1 MGNRFV
7 IDPLIDSFMSRQ
19 RSINTPA
26 LHRQS
31 GMTLIE
37 LLVSLVILGFVVS
50 IMSGAFFQVAQV
62 VRIAENVNGQFQ
74 PQWLRLHA
82 LTDLVGNL
90 VIQDVEH
97 PFEGDSAGFSGYSL
111 SLPQAD
117 WGHVQQ
123 FQTKLESN
131 PQGGT
136 DLTLIS
142 DNEKPLVIA
151 SWAVPVKLEY
161 LATDGSSQA
170 MWPPFG
176 KVINEMPAGV
186 VVRASSGE
194 QLVQMIAPY
203 AGAHKPE
210 LDARTDMDKLFG
222 MDVK

>member
-1 MGNRFV
+1 MENRFV
-7 IDPLIDSFMSRQ
+7 IDPLMRRQ
-19 RSINTPA
+19 RYMDVPV
-26 LHRQS
+26 LHGQS

-74 PQWLRLHA
+74 PQWVRLHA

-97 PFEGDSAGFSGYSL
+97 PFEGNSVGFSGYSL

-136 DLTLIS
+136 DLILIS
-142 DNEKPLVIA
+142 GSEKPLVIA
-151 SWAVPVKLEY
+151 SWTVPVKLEY
-161 LATDGSSQA
+161 LATDGSNQS
-170 MWPPFG
+170 MWPAFG
-176 KVINEMPAGV
+176 KVVNEMPAGV

-203 AGAHKPE
+203 AGARKPE
-210 LDARTDMDKLFG
+210 PDAKTDMGKLFG
-222 MDVK
+222 LDIK

>member
-1 MGNRFV
+1 MENRFV
-7 IDPLIDSFMSRQ
+7 IKTWVIRQ
-19 RSINTPA
+19 RYMDAAGQN
-26 LHRQS
+26 RQS

-74 PQWLRLHA
+74 SQWVRLHA

-90 VIQDVEH
+90 VIQDVER
-97 PFEGDSAGFSGYSL
+97 PFEGDSAGFSSYSL

-136 DLTLIS
+136 DLTLVS
-142 DNEKPLVIA
+142 GNEKALVIA
-151 SWAVPVKLEY
+151 SWAVSVKLEY
-161 LATDGSSQA
+161 LASDGSSQA

-203 AGAHKPE
+203 AGARKPE
-210 LDARTDMDKLFG
+210 ADAKSDMGKLFG
-222 MDVK
+222 VDVK

>member
-1 MGNRFV
+1 MGNRLV
-7 IDPLIDSFMSRQ
+7 INRLKA
-19 RSINTPA
+19 PA
-26 LHRQS
+26 LHRQA

-74 PQWLRLHA
+74 PQWVRLHA

-90 VIQDVEH
+90 VIHDVER
-97 PFEGDSAGFSGYSL
+97 PFEGDSVGFSGYSL

-142 DNEKPLVIA
+142 GNEKPLVIA
-151 SWAVPVKLEY
+151 SWAMPVKLEY
-161 LATDGSSQA
+161 LAIDGSNQT

-176 KVINEMPAGV
+176 KVVNEMPAGV

-194 QLVQMIAPY
+194 QLLQTIAPY
-203 AGAHKPE
+203 AGARKPE
-210 LDARTDMDKLFG
+210 SDAKTDMGKLFG
-222 MDVK
+222 VDIK